1 MIQLS
6 SGFLPLPPNPF
17 LWNTGFILQSCNVN
31 HVFKAN
37 QMLFATKTL
46 WHSRLFLNYGHI
58 PASAEFVNRPNLLF
72 PGFMH
77 ISLKALDMPSSAP
90 FIGILLKFSFSLGCV
105 QCTRGWYPWNGGID
119 QCCWNVL
126 LLFLCVL
133 YVWILFHGGSC
144 YPSSLWQHHLSL
156 QRPVCTQIF
165 FLRGLFVCFRSVRG
179 STSLRSK
186 CLRYITYVH
195 FSQDCGTGS
204 LKRKWR
210 DPSVFLSA
218 STRIN

>member
-1 MIQLS
+1 MRSDQHISKGWFSCLQDFSPFPSTLS
-6 SGFLPLPPNPF
+6 SETLVLFCSL
-17 LWNTGFILQSCNVN
+17 CNVN

-105 QCTRGWYPWNGGID
+105 QCTRRWYPWNGGID

-165 FLRGLFVCFRSVRG
+165 FNRFDCLFQVSEREYKSEE
-179 STSLRSK
+179 
-186 CLRYITYVH
+186 
-195 FSQDCGTGS
+195 
-204 LKRKWR
+204 
-210 DPSVFLSA
+210 
-218 STRIN
+218 